1 MKRVAPILMFA
12 VSLSSIGLFFAGDGD
27 LHALRELQ
35 DRLDSVTTRNERLQ
49 QYVDSLRQHNGQMKN
64 DPRFLERAARNE
76 LGLARPGE
84 LVFVF
89 DDGSAADK
97 VESEEVRRE
106 GKR

>member
-12 VSLSSIGLFFAGDGD
+12 ASLSSIGLFFTGEGD

-35 DRLDSVTTRNERLQ
+35 DRLDSVTSRNERLQ
-49 QYVDSLRQHNGQMKN
+49 EYVDSLREHNGQMKN
-64 DPRFLERAARNE
+64 DPRFLERAVRNE

-89 DDGSAADK
+89 DDGVEADK
-97 VESEEVRRE
+97 VKSEEVPRG